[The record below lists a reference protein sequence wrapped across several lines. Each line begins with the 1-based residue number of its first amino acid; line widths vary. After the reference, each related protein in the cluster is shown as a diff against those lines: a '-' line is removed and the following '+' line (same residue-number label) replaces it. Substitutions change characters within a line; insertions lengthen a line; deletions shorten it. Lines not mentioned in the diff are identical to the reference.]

1 MDARLYNWI
10 YMYNVVCGI
19 QRNTSIVRLQK
30 ISDAE
35 FSDQRSQQIS
45 ARKRGTNL
53 YMYNENGKF
62 SKTTLKLLL

>member
-1 MDARLYNWI
+1 MQDYITEYTCSLWNPKKYQHS
-10 YMYNVVCGI
+10 YG
-19 QRNTSIVRLQK
+19 RLQK

-53 YMYNENGKF
+53 YNENGKF
-62 SKTTLKLLL
+62 SETTLKLLL

>member
-1 MDARLYNWI
+1 MDARLLNI
-10 YMYNVVCGI
+10 HVVCGI

-53 YMYNENGKF
+53 YNENGKF
-62 SKTTLKLLL
+62 SETTLKLLL

>member
-1 MDARLYNWI
+1 MDARLYYWI

-19 QRNTSIVRLQK
+19 QRKTSIVRLQK

-53 YMYNENGKF
+53 YNENGKF
-62 SKTTLKLLL
+62 SETTLKLLL